1 MTNSEEY
8 ETDNEIGEETQEET
22 DSINISGRSNKSNQ
36 KNEVSFKLSR
46 YRGLSSIVQWQ
57 RQSVIRSVGEWI

>member
-36 KNEVSFKLSR
+36 KN
-46 YRGLSSIVQWQ
+46 
-57 RQSVIRSVGEWI
+57 